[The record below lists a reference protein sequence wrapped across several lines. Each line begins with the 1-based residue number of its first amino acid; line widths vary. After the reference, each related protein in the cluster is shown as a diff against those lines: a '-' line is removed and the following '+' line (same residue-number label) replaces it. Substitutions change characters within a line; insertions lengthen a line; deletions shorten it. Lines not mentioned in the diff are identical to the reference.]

1 MNRRTKWIRALMIAA
16 GVLEIAMGLAHFG
29 MPRALQSSFAFGALP
44 PVELGFVVLC
54 VFALGILLVGFGC
67 VTLLMATRR
76 RVADSLLL
84 GYCAIKALL
93 FSGRVWLE
101 VLIPVQVPLWGI
113 HRPSDLVLPLLAAGC
128 AIFVALT
135 ALVAGRQKTVR
146 RFWHRYLD
154 RSPPNQPGQASSRLR
169 SS

>member
-1 MNRRTKWIRALMIAA
+1 MNRRTKWIRALLIAA

-76 RVADSLLL
+76 RVADNLLL
-84 GYCAIKALL
+84 RYCAIKALL

-101 VLIPVQVPLWGI
+101 ALFPVQVPMWGI
-113 HRPSDLVLPLLAAGC
+113 HRPTELVLPLISAGC
-128 AIFVALT
+128 AIFAVST
-135 ALVAGRQKTVR
+135 VLVAGRQKAVR
-146 RFWHRYLD
+146 TFFHRYLH
-154 RSPPNQPGQASSRLR
+154 RTREMASGE
-169 SS
+169 SSI